1 MPVYPSEND
10 QNGES
15 NNQGLSDKNQDL
27 LTTACSQLQEGIQQH
42 KEGKLQFAIVSL
54 TESWKKFQLLGD
66 LSKQIKALRYL
77 TLVAYNH
84 GEYQFVIKYGHKCL
98 SLEPELKIQEQI
110 LSYMGNAYRH
120 LGNYESAIQ
129 FLDKEVRK
137 LWDLSNKRNKVNIQ
151 KLSDQAIKIEEILQ
165 KLQTDVDSNQTNL
178 LKMRNSIETNMK
190 NIENL
195 GSSEEDLNSIRMNI
209 SSIDTQLMLLD
220 DTVQALN
227 NYKNQLNQTI
237 LEIQTQISSSEDLFS
252 TEENEN

>member
-1 MPVYPSEND
+1 MKVERKFPEYLKRANSGGLLVGFIYVLVFMSILFLWIWQTFETEND
-10 QNGES
+10 KS
-15 NNQGLSDKNQDL
+15 L
-27 LTTACSQLQEGIQQH
+27 LNTIDERLNLIE
-42 KEGKLQFAIVSL
+42 
-54 TESWKKFQLLGD
+54 
-66 LSKQIKALRYL
+66 
-77 TLVAYNH
+77 
-84 GEYQFVIKYGHKCL
+84 
-98 SLEPELKIQEQI
+98 EQI
-110 LSYMGNAYRH
+110 NIVDETNNDTITDIS
-120 LGNYESAIQ
+120 SSIQ

-195 GSSEEDLNSIRMNI
+195 GLSEEDLNSIRMNI

-252 TEENEN
+252 TE

>member
-1 MPVYPSEND
+1 MKVERKFPEYLKRPNNGGLLLGFIYVLVFMSILFLWIWQTFETEND
-10 QNGES
+10 KS
-15 NNQGLSDKNQDL
+15 L
-27 LTTACSQLQEGIQQH
+27 LNTIDERLNLIE
-42 KEGKLQFAIVSL
+42 
-54 TESWKKFQLLGD
+54 
-66 LSKQIKALRYL
+66 
-77 TLVAYNH
+77 
-84 GEYQFVIKYGHKCL
+84 
-98 SLEPELKIQEQI
+98 EQI
-110 LSYMGNAYRH
+110 NIVDETNNDTITDIS
-120 LGNYESAIQ
+120 SSIQ

-178 LKMRNSIETNMK
+178 LKMRNSIETNMQ

-195 GSSEEDLNSIRMNI
+195 GLSEEDLNSIRMNI

-237 LEIQTQISSSEDLFS
+237 LEIQTQISSSEDLNS
-252 TEENEN
+252 TQVNEN

>member
-1 MPVYPSEND
+1 MKVERKFPEYLKRANS
-10 QNGES
+10 G
-15 NNQGLSDKNQDL
+15 GLLVGFIYVLVFMSILFLWIWQTFETESDKSL
-27 LTTACSQLQEGIQQH
+27 LNTIDERLNLIE
-42 KEGKLQFAIVSL
+42 
-54 TESWKKFQLLGD
+54 
-66 LSKQIKALRYL
+66 
-77 TLVAYNH
+77 
-84 GEYQFVIKYGHKCL
+84 
-98 SLEPELKIQEQI
+98 EQI
-110 LSYMGNAYRH
+110 NIVDETNNDTITDIS
-120 LGNYESAIQ
+120 SSIQ

-178 LKMRNSIETNMK
+178 LKMRNSIETNMQ

-195 GSSEEDLNSIRMNI
+195 GLSEEDLNSIRMNI

-237 LEIQTQISSSEDLFS
+237 LEIQTQISSSEDLNPVQA
-252 TEENEN
+252 NEN

>member
-1 MPVYPSEND
+1 MKVERKFPEYLKRSNNGGLLVGFIYVLVFMSILFLWIWQTFETEND
-10 QNGES
+10 KS
-15 NNQGLSDKNQDL
+15 L
-27 LTTACSQLQEGIQQH
+27 LNTIDERLNLIE
-42 KEGKLQFAIVSL
+42 
-54 TESWKKFQLLGD
+54 
-66 LSKQIKALRYL
+66 
-77 TLVAYNH
+77 
-84 GEYQFVIKYGHKCL
+84 
-98 SLEPELKIQEQI
+98 EQI
-110 LSYMGNAYRH
+110 NIVDETNNDTITDIAS
-120 LGNYESAIQ
+120 SIQ

-178 LKMRNSIETNMK
+178 LKMRNSIETNMQ

-195 GSSEEDLNSIRMNI
+195 GLSEEDLNSIRMNI

-237 LEIQTQISSSEDLFS
+237 LEIQTQISSSEDLNS
-252 TEENEN
+252 TQANEN

>member
-1 MPVYPSEND
+1 MKVERKFPEYLKRANSGGLLVGFIYVLVFMSILFLWIWQTFETEND
-10 QNGES
+10 KS
-15 NNQGLSDKNQDL
+15 L
-27 LTTACSQLQEGIQQH
+27 LNTIDERLNLIE
-42 KEGKLQFAIVSL
+42 
-54 TESWKKFQLLGD
+54 
-66 LSKQIKALRYL
+66 
-77 TLVAYNH
+77 
-84 GEYQFVIKYGHKCL
+84 
-98 SLEPELKIQEQI
+98 EQI
-110 LSYMGNAYRH
+110 NIVDETNNDTITDIS
-120 LGNYESAIQ
+120 SSIQ

-178 LKMRNSIETNMK
+178 LKMRNSIETNMQ

-195 GSSEEDLNSIRMNI
+195 GLSEEDLNSIRMNI

>member
-1 MPVYPSEND
+1 MKVERKFPEYLKRSNNGGLLLGFIYVLVFMSILFLWIWQTFETEND
-10 QNGES
+10 KS
-15 NNQGLSDKNQDL
+15 L
-27 LTTACSQLQEGIQQH
+27 LNTIDERLNLIE
-42 KEGKLQFAIVSL
+42 
-54 TESWKKFQLLGD
+54 
-66 LSKQIKALRYL
+66 
-77 TLVAYNH
+77 
-84 GEYQFVIKYGHKCL
+84 
-98 SLEPELKIQEQI
+98 EQI
-110 LSYMGNAYRH
+110 NIVDETNNDTITDIS
-120 LGNYESAIQ
+120 SSIQ

-195 GSSEEDLNSIRMNI
+195 GLSEEDLNSIRMNI

-252 TEENEN
+252 TQVNEN

>member
-1 MPVYPSEND
+1 MKVERKFPEYLKRSNNGGLLVGFIYVLVFMSILFLWIWQTFETEND
-10 QNGES
+10 KS
-15 NNQGLSDKNQDL
+15 L
-27 LTTACSQLQEGIQQH
+27 LNTIDERLNLIE
-42 KEGKLQFAIVSL
+42 
-54 TESWKKFQLLGD
+54 
-66 LSKQIKALRYL
+66 
-77 TLVAYNH
+77 
-84 GEYQFVIKYGHKCL
+84 
-98 SLEPELKIQEQI
+98 EQI
-110 LSYMGNAYRH
+110 NIVDETNNDTITDIS
-120 LGNYESAIQ
+120 SSIQ

-178 LKMRNSIETNMK
+178 LKMRNSIETNMQ

-195 GSSEEDLNSIRMNI
+195 GLSEEDLNSIRMNI

-237 LEIQTQISSSEDLFS
+237 LEIQTQISSSEDLNS
-252 TEENEN
+252 AQVNEN